1 MSHTSLLMV
10 SGTCPVVVLCCS
22 YGAEQGQGA
31 LREALASTFYPG
43 LVAADEVFVSDG
55 SKCDISRLQV
65 RSAAAAPVAAAAI
78 HQQYQSF
85 AEIGSSYQGH
95 QLLWQ

>member
-1 MSHTSLLMV
+1 MSLFLFV
-10 SGTCPVVVLCCS
+10 CS

-43 LVAADEVFVSDG
+43 MVAADEVFVSDG

-65 RSAAAAPVAAAAI
+65 RAAVVLAVPV
-78 HQQYQSF
+78 Y
-85 AEIGSSYQGH
+85 
-95 QLLWQ
+95 